1 MPETIDD
8 DDVTIAGL
16 YPELTPEQQEEA
28 EYYLTRYLD
37 LVRRI
42 YERNP
47 NLTESGDEPTMPM
60 I

>member
-1 MPETIDD
+1 MNEQTDETDI
-8 DDVTIAGL
+8 TIADL
-16 YPELTPEQQEEA
+16 YPDLTPEQQEEA

-42 YERNP
+42 YERNL

-60 I
+60 S